1 MANTADGHPTR
12 RIVPAGSVTGP
23 APTFPAS
30 VFHLAATMSSEPAAM
45 ETEATS
51 SRNQDVATE
60 SSAPAALISKVDRAV
75 AYVEQYG
82 EASRTELAAAMGLE
96 SPSHVKSFLKTPL
109 ADGRLTCDGDRF
121 MIGTGKPLAAK
132 PRRTAAL
139 TPAAA
144 EHATEPAQMQGV
156 NIDKPHAVIAT
167 PTAQVL
173 LNGLGIT
180 VRTDGS
186 LRITANGKTV
196 DLDPTQARLM
206 RDFAEL
212 LGRHG
217 VSASGL
223 AVAAPSKSTT
233 DPADARE
240 GALA

>member
-1 MANTADGHPTR
+1 MANPADGQPSR
-12 RIVPAGSVTGP
+12 RIVPAGSVPGP

-30 VFHLAATMSSEPAAM
+30 VFHLAATIANEPTTAD
-45 ETEATS
+45 TDATS
-51 SRNQDVATE
+51 VSGQELTTE
-60 SSAPAALISKVDRAV
+60 PPAPAALIRKVDRAI

-109 ADGRLTCDGDRF
+109 ADGRLTCDGERF
-121 MIGTGKPLAAK
+121 MIGAGKPLPGK
-132 PRRTAAL
+132 PRRTAT
-139 TPAAA
+139 TPVAAQ
-144 EHATEPAQMQGV
+144 HATEPTRMQGV
-156 NIDKPHAVIAT
+156 NIDKPHSVIAT

-186 LRITANGKTV
+186 LRIAANGKAV

-206 RDFAEL
+206 RDFGEL

-217 VSASGL
+217 VSVSGL
-223 AVAAPSKSTT
+223 AVAATSTSTT
-233 DPADARE
+233 DPLDARQ
-240 GALA
+240 GVPA